1 MDSRNVI
8 FTLVLG
14 LLSMAM
20 AEETGLVASATERGL
35 ARVKQA
41 ASDWQTHK
49 SCFSCH
55 HQTLPILAALEGE
68 RAGFPLDRE
77 WLRSQ
82 VESSHRY
89 FEDRIDEMEN
99 GDHVPGGAAT
109 TGFGFW
115 ALQLAG
121 RPPDET
127 TTAMV
132 AYLLQIQGVVRAK
145 DRKPE
150 NPLTLDDGRWQASC
164 RRAPMQA
171 SYIGDTVLVLLG
183 LEEYAT
189 TDQQA
194 AVAKARLAAD
204 QWLAGVPLRSQQDR
218 LWRLW
223 GLHFLNGDEALKQ
236 NTLAAILAAQKEDGG
251 WAENDEG
258 TSDAYSTGQTLFMLL
273 KTGFAADHAATI
285 RARDYLLKTQH
296 ADGSWL
302 AESHV
307 EYKAQLYFENG
318 DPHGVDQFLSTA
330 ATAWA
335 TAGLAQL
342 LPTKSAAPVPAP
354 AP

>member
-82 VESSHRY
+82 VETSHRY

-132 AYLLQIQGVVRAK
+132 SYLLQIQGVVRTR
-145 DRKPE
+145 DRKSEEP
-150 NPLTLDDGRWQASC
+150 PTIDDGRWQASC

-171 SYIGDTVLVLLG
+171 SFIGDTVLVLLG
-183 LEEYAT
+183 LEKYASQ
-189 TDQQA
+189 DQRA
-194 AVAKARLAAD
+194 AVDKARLAAD
-204 QWLAGVPLRSQQDR
+204 KWLAAASLRSQQDR

-223 GLHFLNGDEALKQ
+223 GLHFLGGDESLKQ
-236 NTLAAILAAQKEDGG
+236 SALTAILNAQKEDGG

-258 TSDAYSTGQTLFMLL
+258 DSDTYSTGQTLFMLL
-273 KTGFAADHAATI
+273 KTGLPAEHAAVV
-285 RARDYLLKTQH
+285 RARDCLLKTQH
-296 ADGSWL
+296 ADGSWF
-302 AESHV
+302 AKSHV
-307 EYKAQLYFENG
+307 EFKAQPYFENG
-318 DPHGVDQFLSTA
+318 DPYGVDQFLSTA

-342 LPTKSAAPVPAP
+342 LPAKSAAPVPAP